1 MTYGQQ
7 ISCITSDALKHG
19 VPPQEIIL
27 NLELLS
33 HELKNSLLAQAAAQ
47 ENVPV
52 DAPLILTP
60 NGRMAG

>member
-1 MTYGQQ
+1 MTYGEQ

-33 HELKNSLLAQAAAQ
+33 HELKNSLLAQAMAAAEGAQ
-47 ENVPV
+47 S
-52 DAPLILTP
+52 PLIVP
-60 NGRMAG
+60 ADGRVT